1 MKNSV
6 TLELDVRTAAA
17 VRESLFRDTKMYS
30 YDEKSCPQRVND
42 IRNVIVS
49 LDEQIEAELKAAA
62 EEIAAAQEISE
73 LEAQAPDP
81 GVGK

>member
-17 VRESLFRDTKMYS
+17 IRESLFRDTKMYS

-73 LEAQAPDP
+73 LEAQESDT
-81 GVGK
+81 GGGK

>member
-6 TLELDVRTAAA
+6 TLELDIRTAAA
-17 VRESLFRDTKMYS
+17 VRESLFRDTKVYT

-42 IRNVIVS
+42 IRNAIVEI
-49 LDEQIEAELKAAA
+49 DAQIESALVDPEEVKEL
-62 EEIAAAQEISE
+62 ISE
-73 LEAQAPDP
+73 LEKTAPDH

>member
-6 TLELDVRTAAA
+6 TLELDIRTAAA
-17 VRESLFRDTKMYS
+17 VRESFFRDTKVYT

-42 IRNVIVS
+42 IRNAIVEI
-49 LDEQIEAELKAAA
+49 DAQIEAALVDPEEVKEL
-62 EEIAAAQEISE
+62 ISE
-73 LEAQAPDP
+73 LEKTAPDH

>member
-6 TLELDVRTAAA
+6 TLELDIRTAAA
-17 VRESLFRDTKMYS
+17 VRESLFRDTKVYT

-42 IRNVIVS
+42 IRNAIVEI
-49 LDEQIEAELKAAA
+49 DAQIEAALVDPEEVKEL
-62 EEIAAAQEISE
+62 ISE
-73 LEAQAPDP
+73 LEATAPDP

>member
-6 TLELDVRTAAA
+6 TLELDIRTAAA
-17 VRESLFRDTKMYS
+17 VRESLFRDTKVYT

-42 IRNVIVS
+42 IRNTIVEI
-49 LDEQIEAELKAAA
+49 DAQIEDSL
-62 EEIAAAQEISE
+62 IAATTAVATEAEIGKLESE
-73 LEAQAPDP
+73 ATTE

>member
-6 TLELDVRTAAA
+6 TLELDLRTAAA
-17 VRESLFRDTKMYS
+17 VRECLFRDTKIYT

-42 IRNVIVS
+42 IRNAIVS
-49 LDEQIEAELKAAA
+49 LDKQIEAELTAAA
-62 EEIAAAQEISE
+62 KEIAEAQELSE
-73 LEAQAPDP
+73 LEAQAPDT

>member
-6 TLELDVRTAAA
+6 TLELDIRTAAA
-17 VRESLFRDTKMYS
+17 VRESLFRDTKVYT

-42 IRNVIVS
+42 IRNAIVEI
-49 LDEQIEAELKAAA
+49 DAQIEAALVDPEEVKEL
-62 EEIAAAQEISE
+62 ISE
-73 LEAQAPDP
+73 LEKTAPDP

>member
-17 VRESLFRDTKMYS
+17 IRESLFRDTKMYS

-42 IRNVIVS
+42 IRNAIVS

-73 LEAQAPDP
+73 LEAQAPDT

>member
-17 VRESLFRDTKMYS
+17 IRESLFRDTKMYS

-73 LEAQAPDP
+73 LEATAPDH

>member
-6 TLELDVRTAAA
+6 TLELDIRTAAA
-17 VRESLFRDTKMYS
+17 VRESLFRDTKVYT

-42 IRNVIVS
+42 IRNAIVEI
-49 LDEQIEAELKAAA
+49 DAQIEAALVDPEEVKEL
-62 EEIAAAQEISE
+62 ISE
-73 LEAQAPDP
+73 LEKTAHDH

>member
-6 TLELDVRTAAA
+6 TLELDIRTAAA
-17 VRESLFRDTKMYS
+17 VRESLFRDTKVYT

-42 IRNVIVS
+42 IRNAIVEI
-49 LDEQIEAELKAAA
+49 DAQIEAALVDPEEVKEL
-62 EEIAAAQEISE
+62 ISE
-73 LEAQAPDP
+73 LEKTAPDH

>member
-17 VRESLFRDTKMYS
+17 IRESLFRDTKMYS

-42 IRNVIVS
+42 IRNAIVEI
-49 LDEQIEAELKAAA
+49 DGQIEAALVDPDEVKELLG
-62 EEIAAAQEISE
+62 IAE
-73 LEAQAPDP
+73 LEKESPDY